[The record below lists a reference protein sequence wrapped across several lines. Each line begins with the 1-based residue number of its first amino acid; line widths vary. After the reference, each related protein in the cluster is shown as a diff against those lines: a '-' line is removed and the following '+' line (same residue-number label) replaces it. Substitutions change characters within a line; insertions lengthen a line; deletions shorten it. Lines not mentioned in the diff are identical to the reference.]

1 VTVLLD
7 RDARAAP
14 SPTAATEGRP
24 TATGSSSPAGVIA
37 AVIVAVVLA
46 TLALAVAVG
55 DAPVPIEVVRPLL
68 VVLWATAAVVLAAR
82 RPRPEHLAR
91 IVAGGA
97 VVGGAGAW
105 AFAARAHETLTG
117 AAGVLADVAERL
129 SVAGLAAVSLHLLVG
144 LPDGRCDTPTRRRA
158 VVAGYVA
165 AGAVGGALLADRDE
179 LVVWPLVVL
188 WLGALATGLWL
199 SHSRYQT
206 ATAFDRRRM
215 QWFGWGVAVATEAA
229 IVVGALRLLSGW
241 PDNVLTVALALT
253 GLLPFALIAGASPK
267 LVARVDR
274 LLTHTVA
281 IAGLTALVVAV
292 YVLVVLG
299 LGRTPDGDERTLL
312 LLSMVAAGLSALLYL
327 PARRWL
333 TEWANRLVY
342 GEREPPDSTLR
353 AFGQHLT
360 RAVPMDELLLQ
371 LVEGLRKSMSLAS
384 AEVWTGEDG
393 RFELTAGVPHR
404 QTPAIEIGRTELP
417 VVARAGVSGGT
428 WLDIWLPAVVGPEGS
443 SVLRVAPVAHAGE
456 LLGLIVLRR
465 RPDGDSFTEAEDQA
479 LSDLARQ
486 FALALHNLKLDS
498 ALQASLEELKVRNEE
513 LQRSRARIVAAGDA
527 ERRKLERNLHDGAQ
541 QHLVALAIKLRLAG
555 GEVDDNPEGAKEML
569 TELAGDVHEAIQE
582 LRSLAHGIFPP
593 LLVSS
598 GLNDALLSAASR
610 AAIPTA
616 VDAATVGRY
625 DNDMEAAVY
634 FCVLEALQNAAKHAG
649 DGAVATVRVAEEDGA
664 LVFEVADDGTGFD
677 MDGTAAQGHGFVNMA
692 DRLGAFGGSVTVRS
706 ALGAGTTITGTL
718 PLAPDTPAPPSPAD

>member
-1 VTVLLD
+1 
-7 RDARAAP
+7 
-14 SPTAATEGRP
+14 
-24 TATGSSSPAGVIA
+24 
-37 AVIVAVVLA
+37 
-46 TLALAVAVG
+46 
-55 DAPVPIEVVRPLL
+55 
-68 VVLWATAAVVLAAR
+68 
-82 RPRPEHLAR
+82 
-91 IVAGGA
+91 
-97 VVGGAGAW
+97 
-105 AFAARAHETLTG
+105 
-117 AAGVLADVAERL
+117 
-129 SVAGLAAVSLHLLVG
+129 
-144 LPDGRCDTPTRRRA
+144 
-158 VVAGYVA
+158 
-165 AGAVGGALLADRDE
+165 
-179 LVVWPLVVL
+179 
-188 WLGALATGLWL
+188 
-199 SHSRYQT
+199 
-206 ATAFDRRRM
+206 
-215 QWFGWGVAVATEAA
+215 
-229 IVVGALRLLSGW
+229 
-241 PDNVLTVALALT
+241 
-253 GLLPFALIAGASPK
+253 
-267 LVARVDR
+267 
-274 LLTHTVA
+274 
-281 IAGLTALVVAV
+281 
-292 YVLVVLG
+292 
-299 LGRTPDGDERTLL
+299 
-312 LLSMVAAGLSALLYL
+312 
-327 PARRWL
+327 
-333 TEWANRLVY
+333 
-342 GEREPPDSTLR
+342 
-353 AFGQHLT
+353 
-360 RAVPMDELLLQ
+360 
-371 LVEGLRKSMSLAS
+371 
-384 AEVWTGEDG
+384 
-393 RFELTAGVPHR
+393 
-404 QTPAIEIGRTELP
+404 
-417 VVARAGVSGGT
+417 
-428 WLDIWLPAVVGPEGS
+428 
-443 SVLRVAPVAHAGE
+443 VAHAGE

-649 DGAVATVRVAEEDGA
+649 DGAVATVRVAEEEGA